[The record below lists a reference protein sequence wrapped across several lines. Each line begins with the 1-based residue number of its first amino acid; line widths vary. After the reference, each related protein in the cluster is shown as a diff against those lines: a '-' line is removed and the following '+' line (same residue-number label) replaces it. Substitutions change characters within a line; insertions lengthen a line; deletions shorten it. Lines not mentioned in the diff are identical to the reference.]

1 MPSFVHDAHHKN
13 FEYREPHDRLQDGL
27 AALRR
32 GQFDRPVLGVD
43 LGATRRASASSSA
56 GAGGGGPRRA
66 RVASEPLLIALAH
79 GVDGGNPEAVHH
91 CLVVD
96 VGAHCDVAVVRCCDG
111 VAELVAARR
120 EGGCGG
126 DGLDAKLWDA
136 AKAGL
141 RGACAPAACSDAAG
155 VASVRKAREA
165 LGRLEAAVLDVAP
178 WTLDRET
185 LEDAGREVAA
195 DVAAA
200 ARRALRTAGL
210 AAADSVVVAG
220 GAASAPGLRD
230 ALAPWAPPAAGKFA
244 PADAVA
250 VGATRFAERLL
261 RRTARRSRRP
271 TSTRAAPASRPP
283 CGAAGA
289 TPAPTAADHTAAY
302 YKKWDAFDPS
312 DSDDENTTTPGIDIQ
327 TGSPRPKARETVYV
341 DMSVPSPA
349 DVDIYLDEGER
360 VAGRK
365 PRPKGEPPE
374 TPPEPPPRTTGR
386 RKKPTWREVATRP
399 F

>member
-43 LGATRRASASSSA
+43 LGSHASRV
-56 GAGGGGPRRA
+56 GVVVGGRVELCGGVLPSRVA
-66 RVASEPLLIALAH
+66 RV
-79 GVDGGNPEAVHH
+79 DGAWV
-91 CLVVD
+91 
-96 VGAHCDVAVVRCCDG
+96 VGAAADAAAN
-111 VAELVAARR
+111 AESPLVAARR

-230 ALAPWAPPAAGKFA
+230 ALAPLGALRPPGKFA

-261 RRTARRSRRP
+261 RRDGAALETAYLDEGV
-271 TSTRAAPASRPP
+271 ACVAPAVPAPP
-283 CGAAGA
+283 A
-289 TPAPTAADHTAAY
+289 PPLAPTAADHTAAY

>member
-1 MPSFVHDAHHKN
+1 M
-13 FEYREPHDRLQDGL
+13 
-27 AALRR
+27 LRR
-32 GQFDRPVLGVD
+32 
-43 LGATRRASASSSA
+43 RRGSS
-56 GAGGGGPRRA
+56 P
-66 RVASEPLLIALAH
+66 
-79 GVDGGNPEAVHH
+79 
-91 CLVVD
+91 
-96 VGAHCDVAVVRCCDG
+96 
-111 VAELVAARR
+111 RR

-155 VASVRKAREA
+155 VASVRKARKRW
-165 LGRLEAAVLDVAP
+165 GEAAVLDVAP

-185 LEDAGREVAA
+185 LEDAGGRSRQTSRPPRARA
-195 DVAAA
+195 PRRGPRRRGLGRSLA
-200 ARRALRTAGL
+200 ARRPA
-210 AAADSVVVAG
+210 
-220 GAASAPGLRD
+220 GLRD
-230 ALAPWAPPAAGKFA
+230 APRPGRLRPPGKFA

-261 RRTARRSRRP
+261 RKDGAALETAYLDEGG
-271 TSTRAAPASRPP
+271 ACVAPAVPAPP
-283 CGAAGA
+283 KPA
-289 TPAPTAADHTAAY
+289 PAPTAADHTAAY

-327 TGSPRPKARETVYV
+327 TGSPRPKRGSGPRRHVRAVAGRI
-341 DMSVPSPA
+341 
-349 DVDIYLDEGER
+349 DIASTRG